1 MKSCAQTENEK
12 LSSDREKLSSDNGIH
27 SSECHEP
34 CPPLSLC
41 SQSED
46 NDGELAK
53 PTTVN
58 WPRTTIAGLAPP
70 EAGAKPNCAPGGY
83 TELYDRMSTVP
94 RPVNPARRSLKFLPG
109 RKDKGPPFRCLCGLS
124 QSQAARGP
132 PRLGERDLGGPRP
145 AKARKS
151 GDQEPGGL
159 PTQTSL
165 KGVVDHPAQLLAT
178 LNPCTFP

>member
-1 MKSCAQTENEK
+1 MSATNHAHHARCAH
-12 LSSDREKLSSDNGIH
+12 R
-27 SSECHEP
+27 
-34 CPPLSLC
+34 
-41 SQSED
+41 
-46 NDGELAK
+46 AK
-53 PTTVN
+53 TTTVN

-94 RPVNPARRSLKFLPG
+94 RPVNPARRSPKVLPG
-109 RKDKGPPFRCLCGLS
+109 RKDKGPSNPFVACAGS
-124 QSQAARGP
+124 ARA
-132 PRLGERDLGGPRP
+132 RLLAGHHALGRRRDLGGPRP
-145 AKARKS
+145 EKAPKS

-165 KGVVDHPAQLLAT
+165 KGVVDHLAQLLAT